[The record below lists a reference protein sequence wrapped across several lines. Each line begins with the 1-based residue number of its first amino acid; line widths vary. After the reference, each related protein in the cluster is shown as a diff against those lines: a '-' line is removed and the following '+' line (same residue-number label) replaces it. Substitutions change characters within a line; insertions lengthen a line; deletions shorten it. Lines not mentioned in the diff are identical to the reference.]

1 MHKFVMLKILH
12 LFSLFLIFAVQ
23 PVFAREQIHIV
34 GSATVYP
41 FTTVVAE
48 QFGQGGKFKT
58 PIVESTGTGGGF
70 KLFCEGVGENT
81 PDINDA
87 SRPITTSEKQ
97 LCEKNGVTNILEI
110 PIGYDGIAIAAKKGT
125 QLLNLSKK
133 TIFLAL
139 ARELPDKNG
148 NMVKNPYKSWHE
160 IDSALPDNEI
170 EVYGP
175 PPTSGT
181 RDAFVEL
188 VMNKGCEEAKIYP
201 DETSR
206 KKYCSLL
213 REDGKFV
220 EDGDDNNVVVQKL
233 SANEKALGILV
244 YSFAHENAGKVQASK
259 IDGVLPNLETI
270 ESGQYS
276 VSRKLY
282 IYIKQ
287 QHIGIVTGLAEFIKE
302 FISENAIGEYGY
314 LIDRGL
320 LPLKSEDRKKLR
332 EVIIK

>member
-1 MHKFVMLKILH
+1 MRKILP
-12 LFSLFLIFAVQ
+12 LYSLFLIFVAQ
-23 PVFAREQIHIV
+23 PAFAREQIHIV

-41 FTTVVAE
+41 FATVVAE

-70 KLFCEGVGENT
+70 KLFCEGIGENT

-87 SRPITTSEKQ
+87 SRPITASEKQ
-97 LCEKNGVTNILEI
+97 LCEKNGVTNVLEI
-110 PIGYDGIAIAAKKGT
+110 PIGYDGIALAAKKGT
-125 QLLNLSKK
+125 PLLNLSKK
-133 TIFLAL
+133 TLFLAL

-148 NMVKNPYKSWHE
+148 NMVKNIYKSWHE
-160 IDSALPDNEI
+160 IDPALPDNEI

-188 VMNKGCEEAKIYP
+188 VMNKGCEEAKIYA

-233 SANEKALGILV
+233 SANEKAVGILV
-244 YSFAHENAGKVQASK
+244 YSFVEENAGKVQASK
-259 IDGVLPNLETI
+259 IDGVLPNTTSI

-287 QHIGIVTGLAEFIKE
+287 QHIKMVAGMEEFIKE

-332 EVIIK
+332 EDIL